1 MFFTVEGC
9 NGAGKSFFIDYLVD
23 FLEKKELSVFRTK
36 EPSSKF
42 NNLDEN
48 IVGIELFF
56 KLIKDR
62 DYHIHNEILP
72 ALQEKRIVVC
82 DRYIESTLVYQRLDG
97 LSLQKIWSYN
107 KNFPIPDLCFFI
119 DTPDKLIKERLLKR
133 NYLTRFEDDFYRNA
147 EKRYYEEAISFLQK
161 RGFKYFRV
169 LNFSLDNT
177 KEIEE
182 LIISYL
188 TIGKDYRI

>member
-9 NGAGKSFFIDYLVD
+9 NGSGKSFFVDYLVD
-23 FLEKKELSVFRTK
+23 FLEKKELRVFRTK

-42 NNLDEN
+42 NCLDEN
-48 IVGIELFF
+48 IVGSQLFF
-56 KLIKDR
+56 ILIKDR
-62 DYHIHNEILP
+62 DFHINNEIIP

-119 DTPDKLIKERLLKR
+119 DTPDELIQERLLKR
-133 NYLTRFEDDFYRNA
+133 KHLSRFENDSYRNA
-147 EKRYYEEAISFLQK
+147 EKKYYEEAISFLQK
-161 RGFKYFRV
+161 QRFNYFRV
-169 LNFSLDNT
+169 LNFSLENT

-182 LIISYL
+182 LIMSYL
-188 TIGKDYRI
+188 TI